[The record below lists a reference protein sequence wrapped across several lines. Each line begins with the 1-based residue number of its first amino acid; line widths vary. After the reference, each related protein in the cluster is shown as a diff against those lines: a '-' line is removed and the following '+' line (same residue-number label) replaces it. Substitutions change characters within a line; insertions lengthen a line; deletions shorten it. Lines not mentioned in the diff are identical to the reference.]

1 MKYLFVITLLLF
13 ASLCNATDYF
23 SISNSAWSNT
33 DGGAD
38 CACAPSALTTGD
50 NVTVKHAISTTIS
63 SLTGTPNI
71 TVTAAGSWT
80 LTGGDLNINAGN
92 WTIDA
97 GGQITLGAGNLTTSA
112 AAVIAVNGSLTAIGT
127 FTNDIAITGSGT
139 LYANSAIGGVGSFT
153 GNTPLPV
160 ELTEFNAEQT
170 ADGVL
175 LRWSTA
181 SEIKSDYFE
190 IQQSVDG
197 KTYSVLGRIEAAGSS
212 ADFRNYQ
219 FCIGQAVKS
228 VQFYRLTEVDVD
240 GNTQVFAPFLLNSI
254 TDVQIVA
261 SVFPNPC
268 VDQIQLRFN
277 AEASALYQMNL
288 YNAQNGQW
296 LNGMLINAVR
306 GENTVGIAVNDY
318 SASAFMLTMSSDKAL
333 VATVRFV
340 KK

>member
-1 MKYLFVITLLLF
+1 MKYYYVITLLLL

-38 CACAPSALTTGD
+38 CTCAPSALTTGD
-50 NVTVKHAISTTIS
+50 NVTAKHVISTTIS

-92 WTIDA
+92 WTIDL

-112 AAVIAVNGSLTAIGT
+112 AAVIAVNGSLTAIGA

-160 ELTEFNAEQT
+160 ELTEFSAEKT
-170 ADGVL
+170 DDGTVL
-175 LRWSTA
+175 HWSTA

-197 KTYSVLGRIEAAGSS
+197 ITYNFLGRIDAGGSS
-212 ADFRNYQ
+212 AAFRNYQ
-219 FCIGQAVKS
+219 FCAGEAVNA
-228 VQFYRLTEVDVD
+228 VQFYRLIEVDVD
-240 GNTQVFAPFLLNSI
+240 GNTQIFAPLVLNGAAALQL
-254 TDVQIVA
+254 TA
-261 SVFPNPC
+261 SLFPNPC
-268 VDQIQLRFN
+268 VDHIQLRFN
-277 AEASALYQMNL
+277 AAKSGPYLMNL
-288 YNAQNGQW
+288 YNVQNGQW
-296 LNGMLINAVR
+296 LNSITLNAVR
-306 GENTVGIAVNDY
+306 GENTFAIELSDFND
-318 SASAFMLTMSSDKAL
+318 SAFMLTMSSNEVL
-333 VATVRFV
+333 VATAHFV